1 MHVSTSPTTLTPTPD
16 RTLDQSL
23 NTLFAVPW
31 HAGLYFRALTSAG
44 ESIVSQTQYLS
55 GSNESIYQEARPCT
69 EWMRGP
75 EGGTPVSGDATTLT
89 PTPDR
94 TLDQNLNILFAVPW
108 HAGLYFRALTSAGES
123 IVSQTQY
130 LQARMKVYI
139 RRRDLALDGC
149 EGPKGERVSRIYG
162 EMQQEGVHNLSHG
175 L

>member
-1 MHVSTSPTTLTPTPD
+1 MTGSSNKIVTDGRTTTKEHSTFLLATRVTGKVKPEAASVGPLYSLHRVLKEVLSNWLLRNMHVSTSPTTLTPTPD

-23 NTLFAVPW
+23 NT
-31 HAGLYFRALTSAG
+31 
-44 ESIVSQTQYLS
+44 
-55 GSNESIYQEARPCT
+55 
-69 EWMRGP
+69 
-75 EGGTPVSGDATTLT
+75 
-89 PTPDR
+89 
-94 TLDQNLNILFAVPW
+94 LFAVPW

-162 EMQQEGVHNLSHG
+162 EMQQVGVHNLSHG